1 MRSSVA
7 ALATAAF
14 VFAAALSVRP
24 LVAQDTV
31 AQAHQFLL
39 DGKADESLQALQQ
52 AVSNNANDAKA
63 WFELA
68 RTQFYLMEFD
78 DAQLSIARAIELDPR
93 TARYHY
99 LAGQLAA
106 YNAVLKY
113 KSADT
118 RDQYPGLT
126 GQWLRE
132 LERTVELAPQF
143 AEAHVQLVNA
153 YLQTPA
159 EQGGSRTK
167 ATQVAERLKELSP
180 IGSVKSRCML
190 LDDKAQIVA
199 AWQQFVEEHP
209 TDAEAHA
216 ELARAYMRN
225 DQTEEAKEQV
235 DQALKIDANQGSLL
249 LDYFRHVAFQRQ
261 FGPAKETLNRYLQL
275 EPQPPVPLQAT
286 ATFYLATLSRQ
297 QGNEEESE
305 KLLAAARKLD
315 PHVWTTFRQPPHLLF
330 D

>member
-1 MRSSVA
+1 
-7 ALATAAF
+7 
-14 VFAAALSVRP
+14 
-24 LVAQDTV
+24 
-31 AQAHQFLL
+31 
-39 DGKADESLQALQQ
+39 
-52 AVSNNANDAKA
+52 
-63 WFELA
+63 
-68 RTQFYLMEFD
+68 
-78 DAQLSIARAIELDPR
+78 
-93 TARYHY
+93 
-99 LAGQLAA
+99 
-106 YNAVLKY
+106 
-113 KSADT
+113 
-118 RDQYPGLT
+118 
-126 GQWLRE
+126 
-132 LERTVELAPQF
+132 
-143 AEAHVQLVNA
+143 
-153 YLQTPA
+153 
-159 EQGGSRTK
+159 
-167 ATQVAERLKELSP
+167 
-180 IGSVKSRCML
+180 ML

-249 LDYFRHVAFQRQ
+249 LDYFRHVALQRQ

-315 PHVWTTFRQPPHLLF
+315 PHVWTTFRQPPDLLF